1 MRRKI
6 LFAAACTAL
15 TVGGLAAK
23 HDRDDD
29 CDHDRHY
36 RGRYRD
42 DDDRDDDRYEHKHG
56 HGHEG
61 LPPGLERQLV
71 RNGHLPPGLE
81 KKMYRVPGSVCR
93 RLPPLPEGAS
103 RGYIG
108 GHVVVYDPH
117 TSVILNVFAGINLS
131 H

>member
-1 MRRKI
+1 MRNKI
-6 LFAAACTAL
+6 LFAVACTAL
-15 TVGGLAAK
+15 TLGGLQAK

-36 RGRYRD
+36 RGHYRD
-42 DDDRDDDRYEHKHG
+42 NDDRDDNRGEHRHG
-56 HGHEG
+56 REG

-81 KKMYRVPGSVCR
+81 KKMYRVPDSVCR

-108 GHVVVYDPH
+108 GHVVVYNPQ
-117 TSVILNVFAGINLS
+117 TSVILNVFAGINFS